1 MRFNFPIFQDTMMIA
16 CFNGMSFD
24 KNVWPD
30 SDANLE
36 CSKFRPERFI
46 KDGKICVPEG
56 HNPFGVGKHRCMG
69 ELMARANIFLFTTTL
84 LQHFNFLVPPGH
96 PLPTDGS
103 LKLIFFLV
111 FIRMKSIL
119 IFISNQHF
127 QFLLTVPP
135 QAFSNTRHSLSNDE
149 IKKIMISIHR
159 LAHELKFSIKCITS
173 SQINHP
179 KNLRGLV

>member
-1 MRFNFPIFQDTMMIA
+1 MPYCEAAVLEGVRMFMGYTFGIPHRALRDTTLCGYHIPKVKLQLIKNQTMCLNFPIFQDTMMIA

-24 KNVWPD
+24 KRIWPD
-30 SDANLE
+30 SDTNLD

-46 KDGKICVPEG
+46 KDGKISIPEG

-103 LKLIFFLV
+103 LNFFLV
-111 FIRMKSIL
+111 L
-119 IFISNQHF
+119 I
-127 QFLLTVPP
+127 V
-135 QAFSNTRHSLSNDE
+135 
-149 IKKIMISIHR
+149 
-159 LAHELKFSIKCITS
+159 
-173 SQINHP
+173 
-179 KNLRGLV
+179 